1 MNLQPQ
7 FLGNNNEKPLV
18 FNALAHNDEFLRA
31 DQELHAENQTLIRLK
46 AEIYALS
53 GGVDHKQFQNLIEQF
68 VSHYTP

>member
-1 MNLQPQ
+1 VYHSSMNTQSQ
-7 FLGNNNEKPLV
+7 FPGNNNEKPLI

-53 GGVDHKQFQNLIEQF
+53 GGVDRE
-68 VSHYTP
+68 